1 MSDLIT
7 RHRLPT
13 PLFNPRLYLNGT
25 FLACPDA
32 WWQEA
37 GVAVEVDSKEWHFS
51 TEESW
56 QDTMRRHSRMTAAG
70 ILVIHVTPKQVRV
83 EPGRSNRGASPGTSP
98 PPWTAGGARR
108 TSPRDR
114 PPRDWKTTGRLAA
127 YRQTLTRR
135 PWDGRRVNGPF
146 FAGA

>member
-83 EPGRSNRGASPGTSP
+83 EPGRVEPGRVARDIAAALDRGRCPADI
-98 PPWTAGGARR
+98 TA
-108 TSPRDR
+108 R
-114 PPRDWKTTGRLAA
+114 PATA
-127 YRQTLTRR
+127 
-135 PWDGRRVNGPF
+135 
-146 FAGA
+146 